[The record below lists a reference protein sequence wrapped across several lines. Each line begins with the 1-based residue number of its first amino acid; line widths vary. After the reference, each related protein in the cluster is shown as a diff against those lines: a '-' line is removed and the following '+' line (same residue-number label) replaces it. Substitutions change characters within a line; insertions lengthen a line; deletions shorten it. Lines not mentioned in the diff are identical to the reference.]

1 MGCEPM
7 SQCFNDS
14 GRYDLNMK
22 AARVRDW
29 RKSIIFKV
37 NLAIAGVFLAVI
49 AVLAVHSYVEE
60 RGKNLDLAISQL
72 QGMNA
77 FYFDSLNTLMLADA
91 MEEREE
97 LRLKMLELPGITEVR
112 VNRAPAVV
120 NKFGEG
126 LPSQQEVDGLDRRGL
141 AGESVV
147 EIGEHN
153 GHRLV
158 TVIEPYLLTEN
169 TRGTDC
175 LECHRRIE
183 SGTVGGSIRLSY
195 SLEQVDS
202 LIMGSLLKKFGLLV
216 VLALVAIAALSVL
229 MHRMVRVPIAQ
240 ALGFANKVADGQL
253 DNDIAPCSGDE
264 MGQLIEALG
273 TMQSNL
279 KQSIEKDREVA
290 AESLRIKLALDS
302 SSNATTVSDAD
313 NRLIYLNPAA
323 RTLFTQME
331 AEWQSFAP
339 GFDVDRLIGQHL
351 SDLLPKG
358 ELRETYRQQLTRS
371 TRIDG
376 DIAGRS
382 MRLHTGPV
390 YDDQGVYQG
399 RVTQWEDL
407 TEELAQEAREQA
419 RLVEER
425 RVAAENQRIKVALDQ
440 VSANVMLADPD
451 RRIVYANRASREML
465 RDVES
470 DFRSELSTFDAQ
482 GVVGGDFD
490 AVLGGADGV
499 AGRNFPRSL
508 EGRHEGEFEL
518 GGRTMR
524 LVANPVT
531 ADDGTRLGTALEW
544 TDRTQEV
551 AVEREID
558 QLVESARNGDLG
570 RRIALGDKSGF
581 FRQLGEGFNRLL
593 DELSNVFD
601 DIADVMG
608 HMADGDLRHS
618 IDKAYRGR
626 FGQVQADINR
636 TLANIEGTVAKLHRI
651 AGQVHD
657 AAGEISSGNENLSAR
672 TEQQASSI
680 EQTAASMQEFTTT
693 VRNNADNAQAANQAS
708 ASARQAAEQGGQVV
722 TDAVAAMEQINKSS
736 VKIAEIIGVIDEIAF
751 QTNLLALNASVEAA
765 RAGEQGRGFAVVAT
779 EVRNLASR
787 SAAAAKEIKELIN
800 DSGSK
805 VKIGSDLVHKTG
817 GALQEI
823 VLNVQ
828 KVGDVVS
835 EIAAASAEQSAGI
848 DQVNRAITHIDEM
861 TQQNAALAEQTS
873 AASGAMSENA
883 RELIE
888 TIGFF
893 RTRDAG

>member
-1 MGCEPM
+1 MTT
-7 SQCFNDS
+7 S
-14 GRYDLNMK
+14 
-22 AARVRDW
+22 RVRDW

-49 AVLAVHSYVEE
+49 AALAMQSYVEE

-126 LPSQQEVDGLDRRGL
+126 LPSQQSADDLDHRAL

-147 EIGEHN
+147 EIGEHD

-158 TVIEPYLLTEN
+158 TVVEPYRLTEN

-183 SGTVGGSIRLSY
+183 PGTVAGTIRLSY

-202 LIMGSLLKKFGLLV
+202 LIAGSLVKKFGLFA
-216 VLALVAIAALSVL
+216 VLALVAIGALSVL

-240 ALGFANKVADGQL
+240 ALGFANAVADGQL
-253 DNDIAPCSGDE
+253 DNNITPRSGDE
-264 MGQLIEALG
+264 MGQLIEALCA
-273 TMQSNL
+273 MQSNL
-279 KQSIEKDREVA
+279 RKSIEKDREVA

-323 RTLFTQME
+323 RELFEQME
-331 AEWQSFAP
+331 AEWRSVASGFA
-339 GFDVDRLIGQHL
+339 VDGLIGQRL
-351 SDLLPKG
+351 SELLPPG
-358 ELRETYRQQLTRS
+358 ELREIYRQQLTS
-371 TRIDG
+371 PTRLDG
-376 DIAGRS
+376 EIAGRS
-382 MRLHTGPV
+382 MRLQTGPV
-390 YDDQGVYQG
+390 YDDQGEYQG
-399 RVTQWEDL
+399 RATQWEDR
-407 TEELAQEAREQA
+407 TELLAQEAREQQ

-440 VSANVMLADPD
+440 VSANVMLADPE
-451 RRIVYANRASREML
+451 RRIIYANRASREML
-465 RDVES
+465 RVVEK
-470 DFRSELSTFDAQ
+470 DFRSEWPSFDAER
-482 GVVGGDFD
+482 VVGNGFE
-490 AVLGGADGV
+490 AALGGADGV
-499 AGRNFPRSL
+499 ASRHFPQSL
-508 EGRHEGEFEL
+508 DGRHEGEFEL
-518 GGRTMR
+518 GGRTMH

-558 QLVESARNGDLG
+558 QLVESARDGDLD
-570 RRIALGDKSGF
+570 RRIALGDKNGF

-601 DIADVMG
+601 DIAEVMG

-618 IDKAYRGR
+618 IDKAYKGR
-626 FGQVQADINR
+626 FGQVKTDINR
-636 TLANIEGTVAKLHRI
+636 TLGNIESTVARLHRI
-651 AGQVHD
+651 AGQVND
-657 AAGEISSGNENLSAR
+657 AAGEISLGNENLSAR

-680 EQTAASMQEFTTT
+680 QQTAASMQEFTTT

-722 TDAVAAMEQINKSS
+722 TDAVAAMDQINGASA
-736 VKIAEIIGVIDEIAF
+736 KIAEIIGVIDEIAF
-751 QTNLLALNASVEAA
+751 QT
-765 RAGEQGRGFAVVAT
+765 
-779 EVRNLASR
+779 
-787 SAAAAKEIKELIN
+787 
-800 DSGSK
+800 
-805 VKIGSDLVHKTG
+805 
-817 GALQEI
+817 
-823 VLNVQ
+823 
-828 KVGDVVS
+828 
-835 EIAAASAEQSAGI
+835 
-848 DQVNRAITHIDEM
+848 
-861 TQQNAALAEQTS
+861 
-873 AASGAMSENA
+873 
-883 RELIE
+883 
-888 TIGFF
+888 
-893 RTRDAG
+893 

>member
-1 MGCEPM
+1 MT
-7 SQCFNDS
+7 
-14 GRYDLNMK
+14 
-22 AARVRDW
+22 AARGKDW

-37 NLAIAGVFLAVI
+37 NIAIASVFLAVI
-49 AVLAVHSYVEE
+49 AVLALHSYVEE
-60 RGKNLDLAISQL
+60 RGKNLDLAITQL
-72 QGMNA
+72 KGMNA

-120 NKFGEG
+120 KKFGDG
-126 LPSQQEVDGLDRRGL
+126 LPSQKSVDELDHRGL
-141 AGESVV
+141 SGESVV
-147 EIGEHN
+147 EISEHD
-153 GHRLV
+153 GHRMV
-158 TVIEPYLLTEN
+158 TVVEPYRLTEN

-183 SGTVGGSIRLSY
+183 SGTVGGAIRLSY

-202 LIMGSLLKKFGLLV
+202 LIVGSLLKKFGLLA
-216 VLALVAIAALSVL
+216 VLALVAIVALSVL

-240 ALGFANKVADGQL
+240 ALGFANAVADGQL
-253 DNDIAPCSGDE
+253 DNDIEPRSGDE
-264 MGQLIEALG
+264 MGQLIGALRM
-273 TMQSNL
+273 MQSNL
-279 KQSIEKDREVA
+279 KESIEKDREVA

-313 NRLIYLNPAA
+313 NRLIYFNAAA
-323 RTLFTQME
+323 RALFEQME
-331 AEWQSFAP
+331 TQWQSFAP
-339 GFDVDRLIGQHL
+339 QFQVDGLLGQRL
-351 SDLLPKG
+351 SELLPRG
-358 ELRETYRQQLTRS
+358 ELRETYRQQLGKPTQL
-371 TRIDG
+371 DG
-376 DIAGRS
+376 EIAGRS
-382 MRLHTGPV
+382 MRLSTGPV
-390 YDDQGVYQG
+390 YDAEGEYQG
-399 RVTQWEDL
+399 RVTQWEDR
-407 TEELAQEAREQA
+407 TEVLAREARERA

-440 VSANVMLADPD
+440 VSANVMLADTE
-451 RRIVYANRASREML
+451 RRIIYANRASRAML
-465 RDVES
+465 HDVED
-470 DFRSELSTFDAQ
+470 DFRTELPAFDAES
-482 GVVGGDFD
+482 VVGSGFD
-490 AVLGGADGV
+490 DALGGADGV
-499 AGRNFPRSL
+499 ASRHFPASL
-508 EGRHEGEFEL
+508 DGMHEGEFEL
-518 GGRTMR
+518 GGRAMR

-558 QLVESARNGDLG
+558 QLVESARNGDLD
-570 RRIALGDKSGF
+570 RRIALADKSGF

-608 HMADGDLRHS
+608 HMADGDLRHN
-618 IDKAYRGR
+618 IDKDYRGR
-626 FGQVQADINR
+626 FGQVKTDINR
-636 TLANIEGTVAKLHRI
+636 TLGNIESTVAQLNRI
-651 AGQVHD
+651 AEQVNN

-680 EQTAASMQEFTTT
+680 EQTAASMQQFTTT

-722 TDAVAAMEQINKSS
+722 TDAVAAMEQINSAS
-736 VKIAEIIGVIDEIAF
+736 AKIAEIIGVIDEIAF

-800 DSGSK
+800 DSGNK
-805 VKIGSDLVHKTG
+805 VKVGSDLVHKTG

-883 RELIE
+883 RELMQ
-888 TIGFF
+888 TVGFF
-893 RTRDAG
+893 RTRDGG